1 MRANNFNKESDL
13 WITIRS
19 TTDYKHGDPSL
30 LKMNRAHLFIEKPA
44 MKVKIKDLTSKKI
57 LDVGCG
63 SGEEC
68 TLLEK
73 KGATDITGI
82 DIAAK
87 LIKEAQR
94 CYPQHKFHTMNVK
107 NMSFEDNTFDFV
119 YSSLMMHYL
128 KDWNNALKEINR
140 VMKPGST
147 FLFSTLHPTRWS
159 GERQGDTLL
168 MGFQYP
174 SKENKLK
181 IFGDYLNKKA
191 INDVGIRQI
200 NMTSYIRPLSD
211 MFREIVKAN
220 FEVID
225 IYEPKATTETKI
237 YDQGYHEINQRIPDF
252 IIFEA
257 KKK

>member
-1 MRANNFNKESDL
+1 MKTNGFNTESDL
-13 WITIRS
+13 WITIRKAN
-19 TTDYKHGDPSL
+19 DFKHDNPAL
-30 LKMNRAHLFIEKPA
+30 VKMNRAHLFIEKPA
-44 MKVKIKDLTSKKI
+44 MKVKIKNLAGKKV
-57 LDVGCG
+57 LSLGCG

-68 TLLEK
+68 SLLQK
-73 KGATDITGI
+73 KGATEITGI

-94 CYPQHKFHTMNVK
+94 CYPNYNFHTMNVK
-107 NMSFEDNTFDFV
+107 NMEFPDNTFDFV

-128 KDWNNALKEINR
+128 KDWKMALKEINR
-140 VMKPGST
+140 VMKKDGT

-168 MGFQYP
+168 MGFQYA
-174 SKENKLK
+174 SKGTKLK

-191 INDVGIRQI
+191 INDVGIKHI
-200 NMTSYIRPLSD
+200 NMTSYVRPLSD
-211 MFREIVKAN
+211 MFRELVKAN

-237 YDQGYHEINQRIPDF
+237 YDQGYHEINQKIPDF

>member
-1 MRANNFNKESDL
+1 MKINGFNKEANL

-19 TTDYKHGDPSL
+19 TNDYKHGDPAL
-30 LKMNRAHLFIEKPA
+30 IKMNRAHLFIEKPA
-44 MKVKIKDLTSKKI
+44 MKVKIHDLTGKKV
-57 LDVGCG
+57 LTVGCG

-68 TLLEK
+68 KLLQK

-82 DIAAK
+82 DIATK

-94 CYPQHKFHTMNVK
+94 CYPKYKFHTMNVNK
-107 NMSFEDNTFDFV
+107 IKFQDNTFDFV

-128 KDWNNALKEINR
+128 KDWKNALNEINR
-140 VMKPGST
+140 VMKKGST

-174 SKENKLK
+174 SKDSKLK

-191 INDVGIRQI
+191 INDIGIRRI
-200 NMTSYIRPLSD
+200 NMTSYVRPLSD
-211 MFREIVKAN
+211 MFRELVKAN
-220 FEVID
+220 FEIID
-225 IYEPKATTETKI
+225 IYEPKATTETKF
-237 YDQGYHEINQRIPDF
+237 YNQGYHEINQKIPDF

-257 KKK
+257 IKK

>member
-1 MRANNFNKESDL
+1 MTANGFNTESDL

-19 TTDYKHGDPSL
+19 ATDYKHGDPSL
-30 LKMNRAHLFIEKPA
+30 IKMNRAHLFIEKPA
-44 MKVKIKDLTSKKI
+44 MKVKIKDLTGKKV
-57 LDVGCG
+57 LSVGCG

-68 TLLEK
+68 NLLQK
-73 KGATDITGI
+73 KGASDITGI
-82 DIAAK
+82 DIASK
-87 LIKEAQR
+87 LIKEARR
-94 CYPQHKFHTMNVK
+94 CYPKYKFHTMNVK
-107 NMSFEDNTFDFV
+107 NMKFEDNTFDFV

-128 KDWNNALKEINR
+128 KDWKIALAEINR
-140 VMKPGST
+140 VMKSGST

-174 SKENKLK
+174 SNENKLK

-191 INDVGIRQI
+191 INDVGIKQI
-200 NMTSYIRPLSD
+200 NMTSYVRPLSD
-211 MFREIVKAN
+211 MFRELVKAN
-220 FEVID
+220 FEIID
-225 IYEPKATTETKI
+225 IYEPKATTETKF
-237 YDQGYHEINQRIPDF
+237 YDLGYHEINQKIPDF

>member
-1 MRANNFNKESDL
+1 MKANGFNTASDL
-13 WITIRS
+13 WITIRA
-19 TTDYKHGDPSL
+19 TKDYKNDDPSL
-30 LKMNRAHLFIEKPA
+30 VKMNRAHLFIEKPA
-44 MKVKIKDLTSKKI
+44 MKIKIANLTGKKV
-57 LDVGCG
+57 LSVGCG

-68 TLLEK
+68 TLLQK

-82 DIAAK
+82 DTANK

-94 CYPQHKFHTMNVK
+94 LYPKYKFHTMNVK
-107 NMSFEDNTFDFV
+107 NMDFPDNTFDFV

-128 KDWNNALKEINR
+128 KDWKIALKEINR

-174 SKENKLK
+174 SKERELK

-191 INDVGIRQI
+191 INDIGIRQI
-200 NMTSYIRPLSD
+200 NMTSYVRPLSD
-211 MFREIVKAN
+211 MFRELVKAN
-220 FEVID
+220 FEIID
-225 IYEPKATTETKI
+225 IYEPKATTQTKF
-237 YDQGYHEINQRIPDF
+237 YDQGYHEINQKIPDF

-257 KKK
+257 IKK